1 MRHFGAIRSC
11 EWIAH
16 ISCLGAFLSLF
27 FFISCQKNNNKD
39 TYELVYE
46 MRIASFMYHYET
58 MTMVNQ
64 YNLYQVRTRSTNSW
78 GNKWLLGTMVQ
89 DGRFEYEEGYE
100 YVFKV
105 TTVWE
110 NHPDI
115 NKADGG
121 PITQPKYELLSK
133 TKVNTDVRDEDIWKE
148 VPSETY
154 YW

>member
-1 MRHFGAIRSC
+1 MC
-11 EWIAH
+11 MKYK
-16 ISCLGAFLSLF
+16 SCLSILLAVAFHFLGG
-27 FFISCQKNNNKD
+27 CQKID
-39 TYELVYE
+39 CGGTYEAIYE
-46 MRIASFMYHYET
+46 MRIASFVYYYET
-58 MTMVNQ
+58 KTTANH
-64 YNLYQVRTRSTNSW
+64 YNLYQVHSESTNTW
-78 GNKWLLGTMVQ
+78 GNKWFLGTMVQ

-110 NHPDI
+110 KHPDI

-121 PITQPKYELLSK
+121 PIAQPKYELLSK
-133 TKVNTDVRDEDIWKE
+133 TKTDTIIEEEDIWKE

>member
-1 MRHFGAIRSC
+1 
-11 EWIAH
+11 
-16 ISCLGAFLSLF
+16 
-27 FFISCQKNNNKD
+27 
-39 TYELVYE
+39 
-46 MRIASFMYHYET
+46 
-58 MTMVNQ
+58 
-64 YNLYQVRTRSTNSW
+64 
-78 GNKWLLGTMVQ
+78 MVQ
-89 DGRFEYEEGYE
+89 AGRFEYEEGYE